1 MSSELMKTEGISG
14 GNSGLHED
22 KVDKNIHTTSINT
35 HIQDVN
41 IQSYANVPIYP
52 FYRPP
57 FDENNVSPGSSG
69 T

>member
-1 MSSELMKTEGISG
+1 MSSELVKTEGISG
-14 GNSGLHED
+14 ENSVLHED
-22 KVDKNIHTTSINT
+22 KVDKDIHTTSIN
-35 HIQDVN
+35 QDVN
-41 IQSYANVPIYP
+41 IPSYANVPIYP